1 MTIQVTKK
9 PINLREKLNELET
22 NKGLKGNEILQ
33 AETAQEVRSLIGAGR
48 KNLIINGGFDVWQR
62 GTSGTTGFIADRW
75 YVAHSSAT
83 TKDGNSLK
91 MVASSTDPYLIYN
104 VEDVGM
110 RLADK
115 TVTLSFLLKTS
126 TGNNTV
132 QYVTYS
138 GSGAKST
145 TTGIVDADGFQKH
158 TVTFTLDSTSYTDR
172 HRLIFELEPTSGIT
186 IWIKEVQLELGST
199 ATDFEHR
206 SYGEEL
212 ALCQRYYYRINN
224 TSNNPAV
231 AVLTRWD
238 NTTWYGVID
247 FPVTMR
253 TKPTGSRSSAT
264 ALNLFDSS
272 SIRASISITLPT
284 NESTET
290 QAEITA
296 AVSGFTGHAGWVR
309 FSGSGTGW
317 LAWSAEL

>member
-1 MTIQVTKK
+1 MTIQVTKE

-186 IWIKEVQLELGST
+186 IWIKEVQLELGSV

-212 ALCQRYYYRINN
+212 ALCQRYYQQSY
-224 TSNNPAV
+224 T
-231 AVLTRWD
+231 D
-238 NTTWYGVID
+238 GTTAGTTTDVGAHHLRTGV
-247 FPVTMR
+247 
-253 TKPTGSRSSAT
+253 
-264 ALNLFDSS
+264 SS
-272 SIRASISITLPT
+272 SNSYITIEFQEAMRVIPSVKLYGT
-284 NESTET
+284 
-290 QAEITA
+290 TA
-296 AVSGFTGHAGWVR
+296 ATNAVGNWRRSGDNAMLSYVSYVNEKRMSVSFSTTENIFVSGHFTAD
-309 FSGSGTGW
+309 
-317 LAWSAEL
+317 AEL